1 MKMGNTYFRFKQFT
15 VQQDKSAMK
24 VCTDASLFGA
34 WMASK
39 LETSLL
45 KRESILDIGTGTGLL
60 SLMLAQSTSSLI
72 DALEIDGDSFEQA
85 RENVENS
92 QWKHRIHLF
101 HTDART
107 FHSEKKY
114 DLIISNPPFF
124 ENDLASPEEKKNTAK
139 HSTTLTLHELIEI
152 VERFIHPNG
161 SLAILLPA
169 HRCQQFKQMA
179 AVKNFHLLYQ
189 AMVRQTP
196 KHDFFRCMLIFS
208 KQAFEKIGE
217 EEIIIQQYGKN
228 TQYFAELM
236 KEYYL

>member
-1 MKMGNTYFRFKQFT
+1 MGNTYFRFKQFT

-34 WMASK
+34 WISSK
-39 LETSLL
+39 LENSLL
-45 KRESILDIGTGTGLL
+45 HRESILDIGTGTGLL

-72 DALEIDGDSFEQA
+72 DALEIDTDAFEQA
-85 RENVENS
+85 SDNISNS
-92 QWKHRIHLF
+92 QWKHRIQLF

-107 FHSEKKY
+107 FQSAKKY
-114 DLIISNPPFF
+114 DLIVSNPPFF
-124 ENDLASPEEKKNTAK
+124 ENDLSSPEEKKNMAK
-139 HSTTLTLHELIEI
+139 HSSTLTLHELLEI
-152 VERFIHPNG
+152 VEKLIHPKG

-179 AVKNFHLLYQ
+179 AVNNFHLLYE

-217 EEIIIQQYGKN
+217 EEIVIQQYGKN